1 MHFNLPYMHANCIFF
16 KYAVRK
22 QIELHKHAV
31 CSSIPPLNLRLHV
44 TFQGRQKLNW
54 LIILKPIIG
63 RGWHAREISADE
75 GQSKDVLSRRSQ
87 SLQETHHAV
96 GETAWHFRNSTSLR
110 RAACTPI
117 LCPASA
123 ILSFDFFFFV
133 WRCNVSYYVTASR
146 NLALPHVQFRRF
158 QLPRTPF
165 SAHLRVL
172 LLFAVLVTLIQA
184 TLRPYIRRI
193 SADARK

>member
-1 MHFNLPYMHANCIFF
+1 MQNERCDVFKKHTRTHAQKCTQHFRVSIKHTSSGPKICPNIWKFNYKRLPNHTCVPNVVTLRCTLICHICMRIVFFF

-75 GQSKDVLSRRSQ
+75 GQSKDVLSRRSL

-123 ILSFDFFFFV
+123 ILSFDFFF
-133 WRCNVSYYVTASR
+133 R
-146 NLALPHVQFRRF
+146 LAV
-158 QLPRTPF
+158 
-165 SAHLRVL
+165 
-172 LLFAVLVTLIQA
+172 
-184 TLRPYIRRI
+184 
-193 SADARK
+193 